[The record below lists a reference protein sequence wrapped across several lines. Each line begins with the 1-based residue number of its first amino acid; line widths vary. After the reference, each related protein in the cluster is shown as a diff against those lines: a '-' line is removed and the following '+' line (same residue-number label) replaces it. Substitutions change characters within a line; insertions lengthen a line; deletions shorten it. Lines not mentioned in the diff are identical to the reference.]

1 MRSVEEIKAK
11 QKELEEY
18 LQECESRCDTSTS
31 AKHQIEFLAAITSQL
46 ERGEEQDVTN
56 AWEFYKTTIGPIY
69 YYDDRKILKQ
79 KQEDFYNHNLRGK
92 NCNSKRYQQL
102 WEEYKALDVRNYCEF
117 TWNQYLVLGWIFAE
131 NDSHGKPINI

>member
-18 LQECESRCDTSTS
+18 LQECESRCVTSTT
-31 AKHQIEFLAAITSQL
+31 AKHQIEFLVAVISHL

-56 AWEFYKTTIGPIY
+56 IWKYYKTTIGPIY
-69 YYDDRKILKQ
+69 YYDDRKILEQ
-79 KQEDFYNHNLRGK
+79 KQEEFYNHNLRGK

-117 TWNQYLVLGWIFAE
+117 T
-131 NDSHGKPINI
+131 